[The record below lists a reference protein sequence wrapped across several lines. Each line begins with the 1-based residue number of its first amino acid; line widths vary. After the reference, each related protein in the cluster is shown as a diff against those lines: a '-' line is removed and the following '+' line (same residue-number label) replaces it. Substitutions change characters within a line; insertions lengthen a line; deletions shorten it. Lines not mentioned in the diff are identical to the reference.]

1 MQKLLLY
8 FIILVQFKP
17 DEWDKH
23 IKSQDHHLKVI
34 AKVGNA
40 LMKLNAQ
47 LHKYQKSKPFAI
59 STDVDCDSDVKANAQ
74 RRSTFHGS
82 DVVPDGLTN
91 PSREIEKQIM
101 VLQTAVE
108 GMRKDSIQ
116 SRNEFVTTQNDLSL
130 ALEQIKD
137 LRAKVDFFEQ
147 KLSTREQQLE
157 EKDFRIS
164 LLEAANYDGTM
175 IWRISGFESRTKD
188 ARDARYTSIFSLPFY
203 TSKYGYKMC
212 LRLYPLGD
220 GMGKNTHLSLFFVVM
235 KSEYDSLLQWPF
247 TNKVTLTL
255 INQSGGPDV
264 TDTFKPDPKSS
275 SFQRPKTEMNVAS
288 GCPRFVPLDDLHRNG
303 FIKDDTIFIKVKVES
318 ISTRY

>member
-1 MQKLLLY
+1 M
-8 FIILVQFKP
+8 QFKK
-17 DEWDKH
+17 DEWKKH
-23 IKSQDHHLKVI
+23 VLESNDVHLKKI
-34 AKVGNA
+34 AGVTNI
-40 LMKLNAQ
+40 LMKLAVQ
-47 LHKYQKSKPFAI
+47 LNKQSSERRVTSA
-59 STDVDCDSDVKANAQ
+59 DVERDGNVKG
-74 RRSTFHGS
+74 SFIHGG
-82 DVVPDGLTN
+82 DVVADGATN
-91 PSREIEKQIM
+91 ASKEFEKQLMI
-101 VLQTAVE
+101 LQTTVE
-108 GMRKDSIQ
+108 SMKKDSNIGHK
-116 SRNEFVTTQNDLSL
+116 ELVKTQNDLSI
-130 ALEQIKD
+130 ALNEIKD
-137 LRAKVDFFEQ
+137 LTAKVDFFEQ

-175 IWRISGFESRTKD
+175 VWRISGFEARTKD

-203 TSKYGYKMC
+203 TGKYGYKMC

-255 INQSGGPDV
+255 INQSGNLDV

-318 ISTRY
+318 LSTKY

>member
-1 MQKLLLY
+1 MFQKH
-8 FIILVQFKP
+8 VQCN
-17 DEWDKH
+17 E
-23 IKSQDHHLKVI
+23 DHLRTITGVTNVVMEI
-34 AKVGNA
+34 V
-40 LMKLNAQ
+40 AQ
-47 LHKYQKSKPFAI
+47 LYKQQLSVRPTTSEVVEKDGGEKPLI
-59 STDVDCDSDVKANAQ
+59 KKANTLGVAA
-74 RRSTFHGS
+74 
-82 DVVPDGLTN
+82 VIDGDDKPYYVTEL
-91 PSREIEKQIM
+91 EKQMMII
-101 VLQTAVE
+101 QTTVD
-108 GMRKDSIQ
+108 GMRTDSIQ
-116 SRNEFVTTQNDLSL
+116 SHKESVAVRNDLSH
-130 ALEQIKD
+130 AVEQIKD
-137 LRAKVDFFEQ
+137 LQAKVDFFEQ

>member
-1 MQKLLLY
+1 M
-8 FIILVQFKP
+8 
-17 DEWDKH
+17 
-23 IKSQDHHLKVI
+23 
-34 AKVGNA
+34 
-40 LMKLNAQ
+40 
-47 LHKYQKSKPFAI
+47 
-59 STDVDCDSDVKANAQ
+59 
-74 RRSTFHGS
+74 
-82 DVVPDGLTN
+82 PDGVAGISKKLEDQLMIMETN
-91 PSREIEKQIM
+91 M
-101 VLQTAVE
+101 E
-108 GMRKDSIQ
+108 GMRKEISQ
-116 SRNEFVTTQNDLSL
+116 CHKELSAAHKELATTQSDLGH
-130 ALEQIKD
+130 ALQELKD

-157 EKDFRIS
+157 EKDFRLS
-164 LLEAANYDGTM
+164 LLEAANYDGIM

-303 FIKDDTIFIKVKVES
+303 FIKDDTIFIKVKVET
-318 ISTRY
+318 ISSRY

>member
-1 MQKLLLY
+1 MFQKH
-8 FIILVQFKP
+8 VQCN
-17 DEWDKH
+17 E
-23 IKSQDHHLKVI
+23 DHLRTITGVTNVVMEI
-34 AKVGNA
+34 V
-40 LMKLNAQ
+40 AQ
-47 LHKYQKSKPFAI
+47 LYKQQLSVRPTTSEVVEKDGGEKPLI
-59 STDVDCDSDVKANAQ
+59 KKANTLGVAA
-74 RRSTFHGS
+74 
-82 DVVPDGLTN
+82 VIDGDDKPYYVTEL
-91 PSREIEKQIM
+91 EKQMMII
-101 VLQTAVE
+101 QTTVD
-108 GMRKDSIQ
+108 GMRTDSIQ
-116 SRNEFVTTQNDLSL
+116 SHKESVAVRNDLSH
-130 ALEQIKD
+130 AVEQIKD
-137 LRAKVDFFEQ
+137 LQAKVDFFEQ

-203 TSKYGYKMC
+203 NSKYGYKMC

-288 GCPRFVPLDDLHRNG
+288 GCPRFVPLDDLHRNV

>member
-1 MQKLLLY
+1 MYQQHIDHSHEDHLKAITEVINVLMTINAQMYKKQLSAGPATDDMQKDGG
-8 FIILVQFKP
+8 K
-17 DEWDKH
+17 DKRH
-23 IKSQDHHLKVI
+23 LTRASNIQIGRDVESDGDDPYSYIKEV
-34 AKVGNA
+34 
-40 LMKLNAQ
+40 
-47 LHKYQKSKPFAI
+47 
-59 STDVDCDSDVKANAQ
+59 
-74 RRSTFHGS
+74 
-82 DVVPDGLTN
+82 
-91 PSREIEKQIM
+91 EKQINT
-101 VLQTAVE
+101 LHTNVE
-108 GMRKDSIQ
+108 AMKKDSLQ
-116 SRNEFVTTQNDLSL
+116 SHKELVTTQNDLCL
-130 ALEQIKD
+130 ALDQIKD

-147 KLSTREQQLE
+147 KLATREQQLE

-175 IWRISGFESRTKD
+175 IWRIAGFESRTKD

-303 FIKDDTIFIKVKVES
+303 FIKDDTIFIKVKVET

>member
-1 MQKLLLY
+1 MKLCS
-8 FIILVQFKP
+8 QMS
-17 DEWDKH
+17 
-23 IKSQDHHLKVI
+23 KSQSSERPT
-34 AKVGNA
+34 A
-40 LMKLNAQ
+40 
-47 LHKYQKSKPFAI
+47 S
-59 STDVDCDSDVKANAQ
+59 SDVERDGHPKALLKLAGMQ
-74 RRSTFHGS
+74 GS
-82 DVVPDGLTN
+82 DVVKDNAPGVLKEFEEQLT
-91 PSREIEKQIM
+91 
-101 VLQTAVE
+101 VLRKVVDD
-108 GMRKDSIQ
+108 MRKDSNI
-116 SRNEFVTTQNDLSL
+116 SHKELVTTQNDLSL
-130 ALEQIKD
+130 SLEQIKD

-188 ARDARYTSIFSLPFY
+188 ARDARYTSIFSLPFF

-303 FIKDDTIFIKVKVES
+303 FIKDDTIFIKVKVET

>member
-1 MQKLLLY
+1 MKEYQQH
-8 FIILVQFKP
+8 VNHSHE
-17 DEWDKH
+17 D
-23 IKSQDHHLKVI
+23 HLKTMAEVVNI
-34 AKVGNA
+34 
-40 LMKLNAQ
+40 LMTLNA
-47 LHKYQKSKPFAI
+47 HMYKK
-59 STDVDCDSDVKANAQ
+59 
-74 RRSTFHGS
+74 RSPERHTTGS
-82 DVVPDGLTN
+82 DVERDGKKPQFVTSYALHDDELETDN
-91 PSREIEKQIM
+91 TGTYSKQLEKQKILLET
-101 VLQTAVE
+101 LQNTVDSV
-108 GMRKDSIQ
+108 RKDSVQ
-116 SRNEFVTTQNDLSL
+116 SSNELIMTRNELSI
-130 ALEQIKD
+130 ATGQIKD
-137 LRAKVDFFEQ
+137 LTDKVNFFEQ

-175 IWRISGFESRTKD
+175 IWRISGFDSRTKD

-203 TSKYGYKMC
+203 TGKYGYKMC

-303 FIKDDTIFIKVKVES
+303 FIKDDTIFIKVKVET
-318 ISTRY
+318 ISARY

>member
-1 MQKLLLY
+1 MPSASGD
-8 FIILVQFKP
+8 VER
-17 DEWDKH
+17 DG
-23 IKSQDHHLKVI
+23 HLKP
-34 AKVGNA
+34 
-40 LMKLNAQ
+40 LLKLA
-47 LHKYQKSKPFAI
+47 
-59 STDVDCDSDVKANAQ
+59 
-74 RRSTFHGS
+74 STFGADVAS
-82 DVVPDGLTN
+82 DGVGDFTKEL
-91 PSREIEKQIM
+91 EKQI
-101 VLQTAVE
+101 VILRKIVDDI
-108 GMRKDSIQ
+108 RKDSNQ
-116 SRNEFVTTQNDLSL
+116 SHKELVSTQNDLAM
-130 ALEQIKD
+130 ALDQIKD

>member
-1 MQKLLLY
+1 MMLC
-8 FIILVQFKP
+8 
-17 DEWDKH
+17 
-23 IKSQDHHLKVI
+23 
-34 AKVGNA
+34 
-40 LMKLNAQ
+40 AQ
-47 LHKYQKSKPFAI
+47 LFKNQSG
-59 STDVDCDSDVKANAQ
+59 SGDVERDGHPKALLKLAGMQGIDAAKDNA
-74 RRSTFHGS
+74 
-82 DVVPDGLTN
+82 
-91 PSREIEKQIM
+91 PSFLKELEGQLEILRKIVDEMK
-101 VLQTAVE
+101 
-108 GMRKDSIQ
+108 KDSNKNHQ
-116 SRNEFVTTQNDLSL
+116 ELVTAQTDLSL

-164 LLEAANYDGTM
+164 LLEAANYDGIM

-303 FIKDDTIFIKVKVES
+303 FIKDDTIFIKVKVET

>member
-1 MQKLLLY
+1 MLCSQL
-8 FIILVQFKP
+8 FKN
-17 DEWDKH
+17 
-23 IKSQDHHLKVI
+23 SQSSERPSASGDVERDGHLKP
-34 AKVGNA
+34 
-40 LMKLNAQ
+40 LLKLA
-47 LHKYQKSKPFAI
+47 
-59 STDVDCDSDVKANAQ
+59 
-74 RRSTFHGS
+74 STFGADVAS
-82 DVVPDGLTN
+82 DGVADFTKELD
-91 PSREIEKQIM
+91 KQI
-101 VLQTAVE
+101 VILRKIVDDI
-108 GMRKDSIQ
+108 RKDSNQ
-116 SRNEFVTTQNDLSL
+116 SHKELVTTQNDLAL
-130 ALEQIKD
+130 ALDQIKD

>member
-1 MQKLLLY
+1 MVCAQL
-8 FIILVQFKP
+8 FKNHQSSDRP
-17 DEWDKH
+17 SASGDVERDG
-23 IKSQDHHLKVI
+23 HLKP
-34 AKVGNA
+34 
-40 LMKLNAQ
+40 LLKLANTFGA
-47 LHKYQKSKPFAI
+47 
-59 STDVDCDSDVKANAQ
+59 DVASDGQADFTKE
-74 RRSTFHGS
+74 
-82 DVVPDGLTN
+82 L
-91 PSREIEKQIM
+91 EKQLVILRKI
-101 VLQTAVE
+101 VDDI
-108 GMRKDSIQ
+108 RKDSNQ
-116 SRNEFVTTQNDLSL
+116 SHKELVATQNDLAL

-175 IWRISGFESRTKD
+175 IWRIAGFESRTKD

-203 TSKYGYKMC
+203 TGKYSYKMC